1 MTVMIKFTI
10 YLFGLQEGDSDLV
23 AISGIDETLPVS
35 MSSLVRDPAGLL
47 GIIRLSLELHLE
59 LRRDVEPLVRAGVG
73 AITLLDVAR
82 HD

>member
-47 GIIRLSLELHLE
+47 GIIRLSLELNLE
-59 LRRDVEPLVRAGVG
+59 LGRDVEPLVRAGIR
-73 AITLLDVAR
+73 ALTLLDVSR